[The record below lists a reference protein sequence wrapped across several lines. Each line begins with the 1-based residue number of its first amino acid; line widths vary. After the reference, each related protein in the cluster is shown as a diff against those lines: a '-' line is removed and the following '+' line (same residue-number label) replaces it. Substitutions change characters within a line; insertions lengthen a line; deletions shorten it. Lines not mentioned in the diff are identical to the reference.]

1 MKAVFFI
8 LFLGFAIFSN
18 AQTEKNNVS
27 PIIKKKK
34 GNVELKE
41 NEKINR
47 HIMKKPKK
55 GEKIHLIYYSKNKAI
70 INEKKKN
77 KASDEK
83 E

>member
-77 KASDEK
+77 KASDES